1 MLGQALN
8 FLATPVFSINAAD
21 FIRQVTA
28 LRLPSIYQ
36 WPENAEEGA
45 LMAYERIQLPYPE
58 LGGRI

>member
-36 WPENAEEGA
+36 WLENAEEGA